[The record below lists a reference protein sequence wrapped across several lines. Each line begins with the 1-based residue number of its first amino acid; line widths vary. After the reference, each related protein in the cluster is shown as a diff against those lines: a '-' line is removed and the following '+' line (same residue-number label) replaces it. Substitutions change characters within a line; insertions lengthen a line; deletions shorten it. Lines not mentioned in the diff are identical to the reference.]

1 MKHLKEC
8 IEEDLSD
15 LASDLKSNGQSD
27 RMGSYITYKEQ
38 TEDGLRICR
47 NSEEKIKEEDN
58 QNERE
63 QHNREELDGE

>member
-38 TEDGLRICR
+38 TEAGLRVCR
-47 NSEEKIKEEDN
+47 NPEGKIKKEND